1 MKQSSLTKIV
11 SLATKAELIC
21 YEVKELAQAT
31 AQNAVVKT
39 LFYNTAMSLFIG
51 VIRRAH

>member
-1 MKQSSLTKIV
+1 MKQSSLTKV
-11 SLATKAELIC
+11 ASLATKAELIF
-21 YEVKELAQAT
+21 YELKELAQAT
-31 AQNAVVKT
+31 AQNAVVKA